1 MHHEYSGKKKMDNQ
15 QKDNG
20 NIPRD
25 EQEGFEGLKRPM
37 TPEQYAKEIRN
48 VYLAVGLVGFVFVL
62 IVLGV
67 LVSWV

>member
-1 MHHEYSGKKKMDNQ
+1 MDNQ

-25 EQEGFEGLKRPM
+25 EQEGVEGLKRPM

-48 VYLAVGLVGFVFVL
+48 VYLAVGLLGFVFFL

>member
-25 EQEGFEGLKRPM
+25 EQEGVEGLKRPM

-48 VYLAVGLVGFVFVL
+48 VYLAVGLLGFVFFL

>member
-1 MHHEYSGKKKMDNQ
+1 MDNQ
-15 QKDNG
+15 QR
-20 NIPRD
+20 NIDSVPKD
-25 EQEGFEGLKRPM
+25 EQERFEGVKRPM

-48 VYLAVGLVGFVFVL
+48 VYLALGLLGFVFLL